1 MAGAKLTGNGGP
13 NGRSDHNSTINKGG
27 VAPQSHFMFTFSA
40 PTGQSAL
47 FNRKTNFIDKA
58 FKKEKDKIVT
68 WNQEGF
74 TNLAFRCERVSL
86 PGRIIISSP
95 YKEGNIGLVREYPT
109 L

>member
-47 FNRKTNFIDKA
+47 FNRKTNFETNN
-58 FKKEKDKIVT
+58 KKFTT
-68 WNQEGF
+68 WFINN
-74 TNLAFRCERVSL
+74 NLS
-86 PGRIIISSP
+86 
-95 YKEGNIGLVREYPT
+95 
-109 L
+109 